1 MRDLFTRWLAADSTP
16 DLVKE
21 IAGGDITFPLI
32 HGGNR
37 PLAIAAE

>member
-16 DLVKE
+16 ALVKE

>member
-1 MRDLFTRWLAADSTP
+1 MRDLFTRWLAADRTP
-16 DLVKE
+16 ALVKE